1 MNATRTRASRLARL
15 TALILATMT
24 SLPLLLHA
32 APQPALAQGTS
43 SDLDLERSGSIS
55 VSVQTADE
63 VAAAGAQLELFEV
76 AEPVVRDAA
85 LVFEALPSF
94 AGSGAD
100 LSSPG
105 SDTLPADLAAWA
117 DAQAVPALAQ
127 TVTDGQGEAVFS
139 QLVCGLYLVRQAG
152 GAEGF
157 TSIDPFVVCLPM
169 TSADGTSW
177 VYDVTASPKVA
188 EQPVVPQEPEDP
200 QGPGDT
206 KLPQTGQLNWPV
218 PVLVVLGLALFS
230 LGWGL
235 RFGRRKDS
243 HEK

>member
-43 SDLDLERSGSIS
+43 SDLDLDQVGSIS

-63 VAAAGAQLELFEV
+63 VAAAGARLELFSV
-76 AEPVVRDAA
+76 AEPVVQGAA
-85 LVFEALPSF
+85 LTFEALPSF

-117 DAQAVPALAQ
+117 DAQALAPLAQ
-127 TVTDGQGEAVFS
+127 AVL
-139 QLVCGLYLVRQAG
+139 LVHHAQFLILLAVGDVAGDYLA
-152 GAEGF
+152 
-157 TSIDPFVVCLPM
+157 
-169 TSADGTSW
+169 
-177 VYDVTASPKVA
+177 
-188 EQPVVPQEPEDP
+188 
-200 QGPGDT
+200 
-206 KLPQTGQLNWPV
+206 
-218 PVLVVLGLALFS
+218 
-230 LGWGL
+230 
-235 RFGRRKDS
+235 
-243 HEK
+243 